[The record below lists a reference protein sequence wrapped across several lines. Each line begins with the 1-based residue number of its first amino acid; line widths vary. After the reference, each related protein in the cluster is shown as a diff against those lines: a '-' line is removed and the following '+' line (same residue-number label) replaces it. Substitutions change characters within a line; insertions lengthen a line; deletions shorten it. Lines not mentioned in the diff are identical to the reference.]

1 MLGVIFKKNWIFVFV
16 LSHNQTTS
24 SRSTYH
30 LIWIVFRFCR
40 LVCKLRMLNTQLFIT
55 KPATSILLV
64 GLASAD
70 WLANQQTWNRNRK
83 TSTICCFSP
92 TRQSRTYLLLDEG
105 FWCSQNLRF
114 PNPFADRFQAD
125 WLTGPSTKVLST
137 HILNNKDRTRPDKSK
152 LPTHFFGLLQVT
164 GPGSGIQLG

>member
-70 WLANQQTWNRNRK
+70 WLANQQTWA
-83 TSTICCFSP
+83 
-92 TRQSRTYLLLDEG
+92 YLLLDVG

-137 HILNNKDRTRPDKSK
+137 HILNNQDRTRPDKSK
-152 LPTHFFGLLQVT
+152 SPTLFFGFLQVT